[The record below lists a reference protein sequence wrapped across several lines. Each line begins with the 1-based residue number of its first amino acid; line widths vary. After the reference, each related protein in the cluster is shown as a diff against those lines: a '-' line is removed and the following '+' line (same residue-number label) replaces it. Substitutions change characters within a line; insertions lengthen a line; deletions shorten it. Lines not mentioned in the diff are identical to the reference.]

1 MVNPVRGALLL
12 AFALLAVAAAIYG
25 ASFVSN
31 VVIGSEGL
39 DGPCVLEGDA
49 QEGSTLRT
57 SASYWPPRTEC
68 AVRSR
73 SGELTHIE
81 VHEWPWVPGAV
92 IALAAVSLAVL
103 AAGVARS
110 RMA

>member
-1 MVNPVRGALLL
+1 MANPARGALLF

-25 ASFVSN
+25 ASLVSN
-31 VVIGSEGL
+31 VMIGRGGL
-39 DGPCVLEGDA
+39 DGPCALKGDD

-57 SASYWPPRTEC
+57 SVSYWPPRTEC

-73 SGELTHIE
+73 SGELARIE
-81 VHEWPWVPGAV
+81 VHEWPWVSGVV
-92 IALAAVSLAVL
+92 IALAAVSLAGL
-103 AAGVARS
+103 SAGVARS